1 MNDMSFNSTG
11 HSELDPNDGASVDEA
26 LSSLCGRVESLAP
39 GSIAG
44 LTICNPSRTHLERAV
59 FPRLPRFAD
68 AIKSIPLSPSD
79 FGSCVRAVARG
90 EIITCPDIAEER
102 RFNPLW
108 QRLCLDHGI
117 RSLQSRPVLLPD
129 GRPYASFVLAYR
141 EPRQET
147 DWNAALMSFAA
158 DAAGHVIQSDLERVS
173 IDPK

>member
-11 HSELDPNDGASVDEA
+11 HGVFDPSDGASVDDA

-39 GSIAG
+39 ESIAG

-59 FPRLPRFAD
+59 FPRLPKFAD

-90 EIITCPDIAEER
+90 EIITCPDIAEET
-102 RFNPLW
+102 RFDPLW

-117 RSLQSRPVLLPD
+117 RSLQSRPVLLRD
-129 GRPYASFVLAYR
+129 GKAYASFVLAYR
-141 EPRQET
+141 EPRGET
-147 DWNAALMSFAA
+147 DWNAALMAFAA

-173 IDPK
+173 ADAK